1 MINYKNI
8 LTLFNYISAILIF
21 VSSIIIF
28 TDIDSDNKTINL
40 VIGSY
45 NLTTLPLLIY
55 FIVNKYR
62 IENLLLIKN
71 IYYFVLSFL
80 LLNFGIILMAIN
92 HKTIGCGIIIIINCI
107 YSLIVGIFSKDDLI
121 EDILNDSTVETN
133 TIIEKTITDQQNI
146 LEENA

>member
-55 FIVNKYR
+55 FIINKYR

-133 TIIEKTITDQQNI
+133 TIIEKTITDQQNV